1 MRIRSIE
8 VYPVV
13 LRYHEPFKIALGT
26 EFESR
31 NVIVKIYTDSDVFG
45 IGEASP
51 FEKVTHETPQTVM
64 QTLEKIAP
72 KLIGMCPLRIEKTV
86 ETMDQAIAENPSAKA
101 AIDMALYDILG
112 KTAGQPLF
120 KLIGGFRED
129 VLTDFTLGIK
139 ESKEMAK
146 DAVKAVKKDFKALKV
161 KVGINPEEDVERIK
175 RIREAVGPDIPIRID
190 ANQGWNV
197 QEAIDALGKLERSN
211 VQFAEQPVK
220 ADDIKGMAKVKKN
233 SPIPIMAD
241 ESVHTPSDAMRAI
254 REEAVDM
261 INIKLMKSGGILKA
275 KKIAAIAE
283 SADVLCMIGC
293 MSESA
298 IGIAAGV
305 HLAAAVKNIQ
315 YADLDSDILI
325 NDKLVLQGRSELRNS
340 RRVPSQSPGLGII
353 KLDDKILAK
362 PKKVYE

>member
-1 MRIRSIE
+1 MEIRSIE
-8 VYPVV
+8 VYSVV
-13 LRYHEPFKIALGT
+13 LFYCEPFKIALGT
-26 EFESR
+26 EVESK
-31 NVIVKIYTDSDVFG
+31 NIVVKVHTDSDVFG

-64 QTLEKIAP
+64 QALEKIAP
-72 KLIGMCPLRIEKTV
+72 KLIGMCPLRIEKIA

-146 DAVKAVKKDFKALKV
+146 DAAKAVKKDFKALKV

-175 RIREAVGPDIPIRID
+175 RIRETVGPDILIRID

-197 QEAIDALGKLERSN
+197 QQAIDTLGKLERFN

-233 SPIPIMAD
+233 SSIPIMAD

-254 REEAVDM
+254 REEAIDI

-283 SADVLCMIGC
+283 SADVPCMIGC

-325 NDKLVLQGRSELRNS
+325 NDKLVLQGRAELRNS
-340 RRVPSQSPGLGII
+340 RRIPSQSPGLGII
-353 KLDDKILAK
+353 KLDDEILGK
-362 PKKVYE
+362 PKKVDK